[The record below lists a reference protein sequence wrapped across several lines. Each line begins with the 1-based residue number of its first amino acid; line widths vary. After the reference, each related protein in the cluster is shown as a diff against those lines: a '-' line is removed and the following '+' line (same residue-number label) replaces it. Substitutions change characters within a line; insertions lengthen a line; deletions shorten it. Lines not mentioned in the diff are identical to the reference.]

1 MSDAPAVKADARV
14 VSIARLKDNQ
24 IVGTADM
31 RKLVGDLTP
40 ILQKTVPA
48 FLKNAVD
55 RVGSSLVVEM
65 GRNPYV
71 ANCTALSLLGG
82 LVQCA
87 QLGLELG
94 GILGQAYLVPYRNKG
109 VYEAQFQVG
118 FKGLI
123 ALAHRAGATK
133 AFDAQPVFEN
143 DKFSI
148 EKGTQPRVHHEPS
161 LTGMPG
167 ELVGVYSYA
176 VTNSGEVLV
185 EYMSRAELESH
196 RNRYSK
202 AKGDSSPWQTA
213 FTEMARKTVLRRLA
227 KRIPMSAEMTMA
239 ASLDEYADEDV
250 RQNLAALVT
259 ASVDRDP
266 QPSPKATEVMDA
278 IGSGPEPEAEDPSGV
293 PR

>member
-1 MSDAPAVKADARV
+1 MSDAPMAKTDARV

-71 ANCTALSLLGG
+71 ANCTAMSLLGG

-94 GILGQAYLVPYRNKG
+94 GVLGQAYLVPYRNKG

-118 FKGLI
+118 YRGLI
-123 ALAHRAGATK
+123 ALASRAGATK
-133 AFDAQPVFEN
+133 VFDAHPVFES

-148 EKGTQPRVHHEPS
+148 EKGTQPRVHHEPC
-161 LTGMPG
+161 LVGLPG
-167 ELVGVYSYA
+167 ELVGVYAYA
-176 VTNSGEVLV
+176 ITINDEVQV
-185 EYMSRAELESH
+185 EWMTRAELEAH

-213 FTEMARKTVLRRLA
+213 FNEMARKTPLRRLG
-227 KRIPMSAEMTMA
+227 KRIPMSAEMTTA
-239 ASLDEYADEDV
+239 ATLDEYADEDV
-250 RQNLAALVT
+250 RQNLASLVT
-259 ASVDRDP
+259 ANVDRDP
-266 QPSPKATEVMDA
+266 QPSPKAQEVIDA
-278 IGSGPEPEAEDPSGV
+278 IGSGSEPEAGDPSGV